1 MLNFY
6 PSWLTQWHVAEM
18 YTLYSMSILIS
29 VSLTYVIKSRPFDND
44 RLELALG
51 VLGFNTVA
59 TVDSVV
65 SQR

>member
-6 PSWLTQWHVAEM
+6 PSWFTQWNVAEM
-18 YTLYSMSILIS
+18 YSMSIS

-44 RLELALG
+44 RLELALS

-65 SQR
+65 SQG

>member
-6 PSWLTQWHVAEM
+6 PSWFTQWKVAEM
-18 YTLYSMSILIS
+18 YSMSIP

-44 RLELALG
+44 RLELALS

-65 SQR
+65 SQG

>member
-1 MLNFY
+1 MLNFC
-6 PSWLTQWHVAEM
+6 PSWFTQWKVAEM
-18 YTLYSMSILIS
+18 YSMSIP

-44 RLELALG
+44 RLELALS

-65 SQR
+65 SQG

>member
-6 PSWLTQWHVAEM
+6 PSWLTQWNVAEM
-18 YTLYSMSILIS
+18 YSMSIS
-29 VSLTYVIKSRPFDND
+29 VSLTYVIKSCPFDND

>member
-1 MLNFY
+1 MLNSY
-6 PSWLTQWHVAEM
+6 PSWFTQWHVAEM
-18 YTLYSMSILIS
+18 YSMSILIS